1 VTLGEPAANLVDP
14 FSDKETSKSPGSTL
28 QMKRGLSFTIL
39 ASLALLARVAMAMDN
54 TFQSAL

>member
-1 VTLGEPAANLVDP
+1 VNLVDP

-28 QMKRGLSFTIL
+28 QIKRGLSFTIL